1 MKMSLFQTIFLNSFH
16 DRYYKVSHFQDKCF
30 VFLIERMLSKIIVK
44 ISNKMYPT
52 PIVDG
57 TYWTLEYDNA
67 RLLNISLT
75 HGVNNRSR

>member
-1 MKMSLFQTIFLNSFH
+1 MKWELDWNDPF
-16 DRYYKVSHFQDKCF
+16 
-30 VFLIERMLSKIIVK
+30 
-44 ISNKMYPT
+44 T